1 MSSTMPT
8 AAVPLPPAAEN
19 QAAVLIPV
27 KDFSLAKGRLAGAIS
42 PAAREQLARE
52 MATRLV
58 RAQRNATVAICCD
71 EPQVAEWATAIGA
84 FTIWCPGTDLN
95 GAVQQ
100 GFAEVA
106 RSGYT
111 SVAVAH
117 GDLPLA
123 TSLDV
128 WMYWPGV
135 TLIPDRHRTGSNVI
149 VLPTSIDFTFSYG
162 TNSLSR
168 HVVEA
173 VKHHQGLRIV
183 HDANLSWDVDH
194 PADLELPQA
203 QFLNDIIATNTLDP
217 ETGRTS

>member
-1 MSSTMPT
+1 
-8 AAVPLPPAAEN
+8 
-19 QAAVLIPV
+19 LIPV
-27 KDFSLAKGRLAGAIS
+27 KAFSLAKGRLAGAVS
-42 PAAREQLARE
+42 PAAREQLAKE

-58 RAQRNATVAICCD
+58 QAQHNAIVAICCD
-71 EPQVAEWATAIGA
+71 EPAVAEWATSVGA
-84 FTIWCPGTDLN
+84 CTIWCPGTDLN

-100 GFAEVA
+100 GFSEAA

-111 SVAVAH
+111 SVAIAH

-123 TSLDV
+123 TSLHV
-128 WMYWPGV
+128 WMHWPGV

-162 TNSLSR
+162 TNSLAR
-168 HVVEA
+168 HISEA
-173 VKHHQGLRIV
+173 AHHGRGLRIV

-203 QFLNDIIATNTLDP
+203 QFLNDIIERATQGKP
-217 ETGRTS
+217 S